1 MAPGQD
7 PRIFGNAPGT
17 SHEQNTVFLLQ
28 LGGKHLGETEKGPR
42 CFGRFGAEA
51 LRQSQNNEGVDR

>member
-28 LGGKHLGETEKGPR
+28 LGGKHLGETEKGPL
-42 CFGRFGAEA
+42 CFGRFGAQV
-51 LRQSQNNEGVDR
+51 LRSSQGNEGADR